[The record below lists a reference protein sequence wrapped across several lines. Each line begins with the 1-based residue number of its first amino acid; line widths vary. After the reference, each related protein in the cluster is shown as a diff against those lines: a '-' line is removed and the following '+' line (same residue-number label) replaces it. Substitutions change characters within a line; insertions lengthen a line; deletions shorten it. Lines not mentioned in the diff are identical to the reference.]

1 MTTALGTTN
10 ASLTVS
16 NGRSDNDLIT
26 ALLNTANIKMN
37 DSCLRDRAHLS
48 HFATTITLIA

>member
-26 ALLNTANIKMN
+26 ALLNTANIKMI

-48 HFATTITLIA
+48 HLATRKTLTT